1 VLFAWVFFRAESFAG
16 AGHVVRGMLGLSGIG
31 SLPGKSTMLLAFAL
45 LAVAWFAPNTQQLL
59 ARYRP
64 AFDFGRRKT
73 APGLRLTM
81 AHGFVLG
88 VVFGVSLMGLNVVSQ
103 FLYYQ
108 F

>member
-1 VLFAWVFFRAESFAG
+1 
-16 AGHVVRGMLGLSGIG
+16 VRGMLGLSGIG